1 MFLLWER
8 TKSKDRNPERKVVT
22 LENTAWKVIYKTE
35 MYKKHIPPVS
45 TKNIQSHIHLNKY
58 CQATYHDNATQGSAE
73 KGQRAELALQTV
85 KGERD

>member
-22 LENTAWKVIYKTE
+22 LENTTWKVIYKTE
-35 MYKKHIPPVS
+35 MYKKHTPPVS

-58 CQATYHDNATQGSAE
+58 CQAHTMTMPHKGLQRRD
-73 KGQRAELALQTV
+73 KGQNWLYIQ
-85 KGERD
+85 